1 MNSVYAAADEKKAT
15 VLVGLDLSAAFDT
28 INHDVLISRLESQF
42 GIDSGA
48 SSWLCSYLTDR
59 QQFVKVGNHS
69 STATQCA
76 SGVPQGSVL
85 GPLLFTAYVLPVGEL
100 IESHGVSYHPFADDM
115 QLLVAMNVAD
125 AGPALE
131 KLANCSTAV
140 RLRFLRNDLQLNADK
155 SEIVII
161 GTAPQLRSAA
171 NIREVKVGTRLQVA
185 PKLKS
190 LDVTIDSHLR
200 FDCHTKEVARA
211 CNYHARALRHVCT
224 VLTDDLAQTVAC
236 SIVGS
241 RLDYCNAMLYGASAA
256 TLDVLQR
263 AQNNLARVVCQR
275 EGRPNARPLLRSLH
289 WLPVKRRVTYK
300 IAALTFKT
308 EHLYFFCQVLDTV
321 KPMIFGCH

>member
-140 RLRFLRNDLQLNADK
+140 RLWFLRNDLQFSSDK
-155 SEIVII
+155 SEVVILALHLSSGRLLI
-161 GTAPQLRSAA
+161 SAKSRSPAA
-171 NIREVKVGTRLQVA
+171 GCICEKAEVIRRNDRL
-185 PKLKS
+185 
-190 LDVTIDSHLR
+190 
-200 FDCHTKEVARA
+200 
-211 CNYHARALRHVCT
+211 
-224 VLTDDLAQTVAC
+224 
-236 SIVGS
+236 
-241 RLDYCNAMLYGASAA
+241 ASAIR
-256 TLDVLQR
+256 LSRQ
-263 AQNNLARVVCQR
+263 
-275 EGRPNARPLLRSLH
+275 GGS
-289 WLPVKRRVTYK
+289 
-300 IAALTFKT
+300 
-308 EHLYFFCQVLDTV
+308 
-321 KPMIFGCH
+321 